1 MCVCMPFAI
10 ILDGDRIICFHMLS
24 HHAFSLAFDPVAR
37 AVNCFFAKPQRGPGT
52 ISWTL
57 TWVDY
62 SFDKLIAKNPLLND
76 SQGRQTEVER
86 QALKKSLK
94 DLDFIVPPPSWQ
106 LRNHHLLRDFLSFSI
121 SNLHQEVAVTSSC
134 KTRNTANFT
143 LQLTPSPLATHYKTQ
158 RLVQGRS
165 KVAQLRSAFICAQML
180 RILRRS
186 LFLSFEDFFGPWRF
200 DLFYISPVTTF
211 YSRSQKYVL
220 QHKMPFCIS
229 NSSWV
234 LYVF

>member
-86 QALKKSLK
+86 QALKKVLK
-94 DLDFIVPPPSWQ
+94 RFRFYCSSPILTTEKPSFASRLPFLQHIKSASRSGCDIIVQDKKHCQLYTTTHSKPPS
-106 LRNHHLLRDFLSFSI
+106 N
-121 SNLHQEVAVTSSC
+121 A
-134 KTRNTANFT
+134 
-143 LQLTPSPLATHYKTQ
+143 LQN
-158 RLVQGRS
+158 S
-165 KVAQLRSAFICAQML
+165 KVS
-180 RILRRS
+180 
-186 LFLSFEDFFGPWRF
+186 
-200 DLFYISPVTTF
+200 
-211 YSRSQKYVL
+211 SRS
-220 QHKMPFCIS
+220 F
-229 NSSWV
+229 
-234 LYVF
+234 

>member
-1 MCVCMPFAI
+1 MLHANPPLFSALYSLHAVLEIERGAAPPTPTPLISFPCLKRGKIRTSFLCSSGAAMCVCMPFAI

-86 QALKKSLK
+86 QALKKS
-94 DLDFIVPPPSWQ
+94 P
-106 LRNHHLLRDFLSFSI
+106 
-121 SNLHQEVAVTSSC
+121 
-134 KTRNTANFT
+134 
-143 LQLTPSPLATHYKTQ
+143 
-158 RLVQGRS
+158 
-165 KVAQLRSAFICAQML
+165 
-180 RILRRS
+180 
-186 LFLSFEDFFGPWRF
+186 
-200 DLFYISPVTTF
+200 
-211 YSRSQKYVL
+211 
-220 QHKMPFCIS
+220 
-229 NSSWV
+229 
-234 LYVF
+234 